1 MREYVLTILAAAA
14 VTYLLTP
21 LVRRFAIA
29 IGAKHAARDRDVHVV
44 PTPLLGGFA
53 MYAGLAA
60 GLVVA
65 SRLPALNSAFAET
78 NMAKG
83 LLLAGGVVVIMGFVD
98 DRWGMG
104 AISKLAGQVA
114 AGVILVWSGASV
126 TWLPEPGGNAL
137 LLTSGQQMGLTI
149 LVVVVTINAVNFID
163 GLDGLAAGIVGIGAA
178 AFFIYYYTLIHRLGL
193 PDQTGPALASA
204 VLVGVCLGFLPHN
217 FYPARIFMGDTGA
230 MLIGLLLAYAPIS
243 SIASSDPSSL
253 TNYASGGTV
262 NRFGAFL
269 PLLLPAAIMLIPYAD
284 LLMAVIRR
292 TRAGL
297 SVFAPDKK
305 HLHHRMLAI
314 GHSHRT
320 SVLIMYLWAAL
331 FAGSVVWL
339 SIVRTPLFVLAFV
352 TVGAMLAL
360 LLVSMPR
367 LRPWARSGSAPVPG
381 RQPAHG
387 PAKQAAHGPARAATP
402 DRARVAPARSAV
414 PAGYPPRAVQPE
426 PGSSP
431 WEPAPPTE
439 VAFYPAPPAEAGSAP
454 PDGPLAAGPATA
466 RSSGKRRRSAPPW
479 APAPP
484 APATGAPP
492 WPPAPPPSWPPA
504 PPPPW
509 PPPQG

>member
-1 MREYVLTILAAAA
+1 
-14 VTYLLTP
+14 
-21 LVRRFAIA
+21 
-29 IGAKHAARDRDVHVV
+29 
-44 PTPLLGGFA
+44 
-53 MYAGLAA
+53 
-60 GLVVA
+60 
-65 SRLPALNSAFAET
+65 
-78 NMAKG
+78 MAKG

-292 TRAGL
+292 TRAGM

-367 LRPWARSGSAPVPG
+367 LRPWARSGAAPVPG
-381 RQPAHG
+381 GPGSAPALHADVAAPAGARRRRAGAGVRRAASRGPAPSAAPGPARQPAHG
-387 PAKQAAHGPARAATP
+387 PARAAAP
-402 DRARVAPARSAV
+402 EPARVAPGHSAV
-414 PAGYPPRAVQPE
+414 PGSYPPPAVQPH

-439 VAFYPAPPAEAGSAP
+439 AAFYPAPPAGAGSAP
-454 PDGPLAAGPATA
+454 LDGNVAASPAAAGS
-466 RSSGKRRRSAPPW
+466 RGKRRLSAPPW
-479 APAPP
+479 APAPS
-484 APATGAPP
+484 APATGDPP
-492 WPPAPPPSWPPA
+492 WPPAPPPSWPS
-504 PPPPW
+504 
-509 PPPQG
+509 PQG